1 MFGISFGSQTNR
13 KSLPEPV
20 IDFRESPPKSLHLLS
35 QGEVTYFFEV
45 PSYTLD

>member
-1 MFGISFGSQTNR
+1 MGVVRLTESLSQTQ
-13 KSLPEPV
+13 SLIFESCPEG
-20 IDFRESPPKSLHLLS
+20 LHLLC